1 MSFNNENRRT
11 EKNVNSQSSIWA
23 LVVDSLFG
31 AAVRLHRYR
40 DARDTL
46 FRRVF
51 HEQEL
56 RYLAESCCDE

>member
-1 MSFNNENRRT
+1 MSFNNENRNT

-23 LVVDSLFG
+23 LVLDSLFG